1 MGAMS
6 ENYELTRISR
16 GVRNLAISNGVNSF
30 LLLAVAHAY
39 HAPLWVSLWVLG
51 FAVAAMLPAVHSPW
65 QVDLRWL
72 SFGMDNACIPSYSTS
87 PASGDTAL

>member
-6 ENYELTRISR
+6 ENFELARISR

-30 LLLAVAHAY
+30 LLLAVAYAY

-51 FAVAAMLPAVHSPW
+51 FAVAAMMPAVHSPW

-87 PASGDTAL
+87 PVSGDTAL